1 MDRKNRVWLITLI
14 VLLVASIVGL
24 VLVKNQWDASE
35 SSYVRANAQL
45 TEEQSSSEKLRAE
58 LDALKAEIE
67 TLKAELA
74 AANAELEAHQ
84 LATIAPTEAVPT
96 DAPTAIAP
104 TDTATA
110 AVPTAAPTGKPSPA
124 VGELQDALKTAG
136 EKADALNAEIA
147 ESQPDNTDASA
158 ALAELKTALET
169 AETKMAELPAGDPVG
184 ELKTALHTATEKAT
198 ALEDSLKDAIAA
210 GGTEIETGVAE
221 LKTALETAETKATAL
236 NSDELNAM
244 SAQFADA
251 QNRSTDLEA
260 QLKAAQ
266 DEAAS
271 LTAALEQAQAQT
283 AELESKLA
291 DSQAESENLSTQLT
305 DSKAESESLSA
316 QLTDSKA
323 ESESLSAQLADSKAE
338 SESLS
343 AQLAD
348 SKAESENL
356 SAQLADAQTELESL
370 RDQLAQTQDELNSTR
385 ETLSQ
390 RIAALEAYLLE
401 RELSEGEA
409 HSSTT
414 AATTIRIAADGRTGT
429 WDYTNNTVSG
439 NSVVLTLAM
448 GQTELFRSE
457 SLAPGAALNEIQ
469 LNTTLAPGAYE
480 GVATTAIYAEDGT
493 YLFANRIPVTIEV
506 AAE

>member
-58 LDALKAEIE
+58 LDELKAEIE

-96 DAPTAIAP
+96 EAPTAIAP

-147 ESQPDNTDASA
+147 ASQPDNTDASA

-244 SAQFADA
+244 SAQFVDA
-251 QNRSTDLEA
+251 QTRSTDLEA

-316 QLTDSKA
+316 QL
-323 ESESLSAQLADSKAE
+323 ADSKAE
-338 SESLS
+338 SES
-343 AQLAD
+343 
-348 SKAESENL
+348 L

-414 AATTIRIAADGRTGT
+414 AATTIHIAADGKTGT

>member
-58 LDALKAEIE
+58 LDELKAEIE

-96 DAPTAIAP
+96 EAPTAIAP

-136 EKADALNAEIA
+136 EKAEALNAEIA
-147 ESQPDNTDASA
+147 ASQPDNTDASA

-291 DSQAESENLSTQLT
+291 DSQAESENLSTQL
-305 DSKAESESLSA
+305 A
-316 QLTDSKA
+316 DSKA

-338 SESLS
+338 SENLS
-343 AQLAD
+343 AQLTD

-414 AATTIRIAADGRTGT
+414 AATTIHIAADGKTGT

>member
-58 LDALKAEIE
+58 LDELKAEIE

-96 DAPTAIAP
+96 EAPTAIAP

-110 AVPTAAPTGKPSPA
+110 AVSTAAPTGKPSPA

-147 ESQPDNTDASA
+147 ASQPDNTDASA

-251 QNRSTDLEA
+251 QTRSTDLEA

-316 QLTDSKA
+316 QL
-323 ESESLSAQLADSKAE
+323 
-338 SESLS
+338 
-343 AQLAD
+343 
-348 SKAESENL
+348 
-356 SAQLADAQTELESL
+356 ADAQTELESL

-414 AATTIRIAADGRTGT
+414 AATTIHIAADGRTGT

>member
-58 LDALKAEIE
+58 LDELKAEIE

-84 LATIAPTEAVPT
+84 LATIAPTEAAPT
-96 DAPTAIAP
+96 EAPTAIAP

-110 AVPTAAPTGKPSPA
+110 PVPTAAPTGKPSPA

-136 EKADALNAEIA
+136 EKAEALNAEIA
-147 ESQPDNTDASA
+147 ASQPDNTDASA

-291 DSQAESENLSTQLT
+291 DSQAESENLSTQLA

-316 QLTDSKA
+316 QLT
-323 ESESLSAQLADSKAE
+323 
-338 SESLS
+338 
-343 AQLAD
+343 D

>member
-58 LDALKAEIE
+58 LDELKAEIE

-96 DAPTAIAP
+96 EAPTAIAP

-147 ESQPDNTDASA
+147 SSQPDNTDASA
-158 ALAELKTALET
+158 VLAELKTALET

-251 QNRSTDLEA
+251 QTRSTDLEA

-305 DSKAESESLSA
+305 
-316 QLTDSKA
+316 
-323 ESESLSAQLADSKAE
+323 DSKAE

-414 AATTIRIAADGRTGT
+414 AATTIHIAADGKTGT

>member
-58 LDALKAEIE
+58 LDELKAEIE

-96 DAPTAIAP
+96 EAPTAIAP

-136 EKADALNAEIA
+136 EKADALNAEIS

-251 QNRSTDLEA
+251 QTRSTDLEA

-266 DEAAS
+266 DEVAS

-305 DSKAESESLSA
+305 DSKAESENLSA

-323 ESESLSAQLADSKAE
+323 ESES
-338 SESLS
+338 
-343 AQLAD
+343 
-348 SKAESENL
+348 L

>member
-58 LDALKAEIE
+58 LDELKAEIE

-96 DAPTAIAP
+96 EAPTAIAP

-158 ALAELKTALET
+158 ALAGLKTALET

-291 DSQAESENLSTQLT
+291 DS
-305 DSKAESESLSA
+305 KAESESLSA
-316 QLTDSKA
+316 QLT
-323 ESESLSAQLADSKAE
+323 
-338 SESLS
+338 
-343 AQLAD
+343 D

-370 RDQLAQTQDELNSTR
+370 RDQHAQTQDELNSTR

-414 AATTIRIAADGRTGT
+414 AATTIHIAADGRTGT

-480 GVATTAIYAEDGT
+480 GIATTAIYAEDGT

>member
-58 LDALKAEIE
+58 LDELKAEIE

-96 DAPTAIAP
+96 EAPTAIAP

-158 ALAELKTALET
+158 ALAGLKTALET

-316 QLTDSKA
+316 QL
-323 ESESLSAQLADSKAE
+323 
-338 SESLS
+338 
-343 AQLAD
+343 AD

-390 RIAALEAYLLE
+390 RIATLEAYLLE

>member
-58 LDALKAEIE
+58 LDELKAEIE

-84 LATIAPTEAVPT
+84 LATIAPTEAAPT
-96 DAPTAIAP
+96 EAPTAIAP

-110 AVPTAAPTGKPSPA
+110 PVPTAAPTGKPSPA

-136 EKADALNAEIA
+136 EKAEALNAEIA
-147 ESQPDNTDASA
+147 ASQPDNTDASA

-244 SAQFADA
+244 SAQFALVEE
-251 QNRSTDLEA
+251 QLLNRLDNANHCMSVVQRRDSVLSFFLKQSNHSTG
-260 QLKAAQ
+260 
-266 DEAAS
+266 
-271 LTAALEQAQAQT
+271 
-283 AELESKLA
+283 
-291 DSQAESENLSTQLT
+291 
-305 DSKAESESLSA
+305 SA
-316 QLTDSKA
+316 MYANDM
-323 ESESLSAQLADSKAE
+323 
-338 SESLS
+338 
-343 AQLAD
+343 
-348 SKAESENL
+348 
-356 SAQLADAQTELESL
+356 L
-370 RDQLAQTQDELNSTR
+370 RD
-385 ETLSQ
+385 
-390 RIAALEAYLLE
+390 
-401 RELSEGEA
+401 
-409 HSSTT
+409 
-414 AATTIRIAADGRTGT
+414 
-429 WDYTNNTVSG
+429 V
-439 NSVVLTLAM
+439 
-448 GQTELFRSE
+448 
-457 SLAPGAALNEIQ
+457 
-469 LNTTLAPGAYE
+469 
-480 GVATTAIYAEDGT
+480 TTAISEMRMVSGI
-493 YLFANRIPVTIEV
+493 LFI
-506 AAE
+506 

>member
-58 LDALKAEIE
+58 LDELKAEIE

-251 QNRSTDLEA
+251 QTRSTDLEA

-283 AELESKLA
+283 AELESKLT

-305 DSKAESESLSA
+305 
-316 QLTDSKA
+316 
-323 ESESLSAQLADSKAE
+323 DSKAE